1 MPILATESKYTC
13 LKQTG
18 EEQAIEIEEEKEE
31 EDVAGW
37 VGIEEIEQNEAEV
50 EQTVEE
56 LSTAEPLPNIEELS
70 TAEPLPSVE
79 DELPDGITC
88 DQINEVVSHPFV
100 SDEMISNYYET
111 GELPFSEELVASLL
125 PPGVT
130 LEDLRKV
137 SPEMIEECKR
147 LN

>member
-1 MPILATESKYTC
+1 M
-13 LKQTG
+13 KQTG
-18 EEQAIEIEEEKEE
+18 EEQAIEIEEEKED

-37 VGIEEIEQNEAEV
+37 VGIEEEIVQQNEAEI
-50 EQTVEE
+50 EQIVEE
-56 LSTAEPLPNIEELS
+56 VATAETLPSIEELS

-88 DQINEVVSHPFV
+88 DQIVQVVSNPFV
-100 SDEMISNYYET
+100 SIEMIRNFHEDGT
-111 GELPFSEELVASLL
+111 LPSWASEELVESQL
-125 PPGVT
+125 PPGIT

-137 SPEMIEECKR
+137 SPEMVEECQG